1 MIDYQKYITIEAGK
15 RSGQP
20 CIRGMRITVYD
31 ILSYLAAG
39 MKLDEILED
48 FPQLTQEDILAAL
61 AYAADAE
68 KHKLVLINTAA

>member
-1 MIDYQKYITIEAGK
+1 
-15 RSGQP
+15 
-20 CIRGMRITVYD
+20 MRITVYD

-39 MKLDEILED
+39 MKIEAILED

-68 KHKLVLINTAA
+68 KHKLVLISNAA